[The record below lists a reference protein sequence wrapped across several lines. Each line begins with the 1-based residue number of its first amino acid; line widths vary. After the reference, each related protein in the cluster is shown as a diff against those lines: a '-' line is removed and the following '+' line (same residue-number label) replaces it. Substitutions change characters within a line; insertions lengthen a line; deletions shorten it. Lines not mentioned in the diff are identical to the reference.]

1 MAKSALSRPEPIRP
15 LSDADPAEAQPP
27 RGLRERN
34 KRDKQQRII
43 NAARELFREKG
54 FEATT
59 AREVCK
65 RAQIGTGTLFLYVKD
80 KHELLLWAFRDDAE
94 RLLEGGPR
102 KLSRNG
108 IVDSWM
114 AFLGRFVDFYG
125 ERPELARLF
134 IRELSFRPERD
145 FGAEFTLTQKLR
157 DRVDDL
163 ARQAQEAGELRTDV
177 PVPEITNC
185 VMSVW
190 AFWVHLWLGSETVA
204 QRNVK
209 RHLRRGLELLFD
221 GLRQR

>member
-1 MAKSALSRPEPIRP
+1 MGQALA
-15 LSDADPAEAQPP
+15 DAEPAESPPP

-43 NAARELFREKG
+43 NAARELFRERG
-54 FEATT
+54 FEGTT

-80 KHELLLWAFRDDAE
+80 KHELLLWAFRDDAQ

-114 AFLGRFVDFYG
+114 ALLGRFVDFYG
-125 ERPELARLF
+125 ERPELARLY
-134 IRELSFRPERD
+134 IRELSFRPERE
-145 FGAEFTLTQKLR
+145 FAEAFTWTQKLR

-177 PVPEITNC
+177 PVHEITNS

-190 AFWVHLWLGSETVA
+190 GFWVHLWLGSERVA